1 VSEAEGEFGGLD
13 ELGEARLA
21 EGRRL
26 LAGLVSERDALA
38 AAVETE
44 MDEAERNDE
53 GPLVE
58 GPALRALED
67 WGEEDWAA
75 GLPAEQARCLLFA
88 LAEWLSAGGEEY
100 SWRADCFFWLTD
112 RPLGLAV
119 GDVRLL
125 AALAEPGRNSG
136 GYRPFEHVVDMVEE
150 LVRQRE
156 LGADALAGTV
166 ADQVL
171 GWNVMV
177 HHWLSADHVLRGAA
191 ASGDWD
197 LRSDVAELR
206 DKALELAG
214 RPPALPA
221 LEGPV
226 SRDDGDLPRAFRT
239 AFLWLIHAA
248 DCRSRYSSWT
258 CRGVRY

>member
-1 VSEAEGEFGGLD
+1 VSEAEGEFGGLH

-88 LAEWLSAGGEEY
+88 LAEWLSAGGEE
-100 SWRADCFFWLTD
+100 
-112 RPLGLAV
+112 
-119 GDVRLL
+119 
-125 AALAEPGRNSG
+125 
-136 GYRPFEHVVDMVEE
+136 
-150 LVRQRE
+150 
-156 LGADALAGTV
+156 
-166 ADQVL
+166 
-171 GWNVMV
+171 
-177 HHWLSADHVLRGAA
+177 
-191 ASGDWD
+191 
-197 LRSDVAELR
+197 
-206 DKALELAG
+206 
-214 RPPALPA
+214 
-221 LEGPV
+221 
-226 SRDDGDLPRAFRT
+226 
-239 AFLWLIHAA
+239 
-248 DCRSRYSSWT
+248 
-258 CRGVRY
+258 